1 MSLILPRSIWEPGE
15 LLRFLAT
22 TNVIMFLTAL
32 AFFPAGVDTRLDPSV
47 FLSPSVEVLLKM
59 GASGTLPVFSMDRWW
74 TVITANYLHGS
85 LLHVVF
91 NVMSLLSVGKI
102 TLKVYG
108 PSRLFLVYFLGGVF
122 AMAASSL
129 AGIEL
134 TVGASGAICAL
145 IGAMAYDDWR
155 ANKGN
160 LKKRLFSV
168 GIWVFFIAVIGLILP
183 NVNNWAHAVG
193 FASGFLFG
201 FCFWPN
207 TTQKESPLFRV
218 MAGLCMLLTIGTL
231 VYGLMFS

>member
-1 MSLILPRSIWEPGE
+1 MCLILPRSIWEPGE

-22 TNVIMFLTAL
+22 CNVIMFLTAL
-32 AFFPAGVDTRLDPSV
+32 AFAPEAVNTALNMSFFLAPST
-47 FLSPSVEVLLKM
+47 EVLFKM
-59 GASGTLPVFSMDRWW
+59 GASGTVPVFSMDRWW

-85 LLHVVF
+85 LVHLVF

-102 TLKVYG
+102 TLEIYG
-108 PSRLFLVYFLGGVF
+108 PSRLFLVYFLGGIF

-129 AGIEL
+129 VGIAL
-134 TVGASGAICAL
+134 TVGASGAVCAL

-160 LKKRLFSV
+160 LKKRLASV
-168 GIWVFFIAVIGLILP
+168 GIWVVFIALIGLTLP
-183 NVNNWAHAVG
+183 NVNNWAHAIG

-207 TTQKESPLFRV
+207 TTQKESTLFRV
-218 MAGLCMLLTIGTL
+218 IASICMLITIATL